1 MSRSQFLSRARRR
14 EGCECAGKG
23 EHNRIVRVIIGRFVG
38 TMLGIHDRASVVA
51 VDNSDHTI
59 RSDTTPQGADSV
71 KASEDLHGET
81 QVLVLN
87 GYHTETARL
96 GRRDHIAELHLALTA
111 SNMTS
116 ELLTLL
122 PPVSL
127 PAYPKKKGAVVSN
140 TDVKITLADV
150 HTVSFTARKRFTCV
164 DEPFLPGD
172 HLIVCVGDVDSGTG
186 PKDTFDESVQV

>member
-1 MSRSQFLSRARRR
+1 
-14 EGCECAGKG
+14 
-23 EHNRIVRVIIGRFVG
+23 
-38 TMLGIHDRASVVA
+38 MLGFHDRASVVA
-51 VDNSDHTI
+51 VDNSDHTN
-59 RSDTTPQGADSV
+59 RSDTTPQGADFV
-71 KASEDLHGET
+71 KASEDPHGET

-127 PAYPKKKGAVVSN
+127 PAYPKKGSAVSN
-140 TDVKITLADV
+140 TDVKITLVDV

-164 DEPFLPGD
+164 DEPFLPERPSSRLCRRRRFRHRTEG
-172 HLIVCVGDVDSGTG
+172 HIR
-186 PKDTFDESVQV
+186 